1 MALSILT
8 RRLLFCF
15 LLIWAGL
22 VIYLFLVHQEQVSHE
37 ATKHQQVSWEQ
48 RLHLWQ
54 HSQRRNNS
62 WAGPCT
68 RCEEGACCWELR
80 NRVLRAE
87 FTDRPYLQWRSFQ
100 LTDEA
105 LHLPVATFPLFR
117 LLPTTQ
123 DFSCSLQGVRRN
135 GSLSLEFDLSCDA
148 GWQVIFRAHLRHE
161 DSHYMRFKVH
171 LVHSEDVV
179 WKGGYRELHLWKL
192 HGSSHVQETKL
203 PQNEEDSAW
212 ELVKPLCLAPPA
224 PPRDVFARNE
234 HRATALHYSS
244 VEGCLEVSK
253 ALLSKVEEGERSKLV
268 NCGMAKVYNRHLD
281 CYGERTPLAAAAE
294 SGFEDS
300 TALLLAA
307 GATFEADDE
316 GRTPL
321 WLAARHGRVEVVQ
334 VLLKHGA
341 DASQQDQ
348 SGVSVLNANTGGG
361 RCHEDLISLLLS
373 ANVDVNQTSGSP
385 LCDAVKGNKKQV
397 VEALLTHG
405 ASTNMPNA
413 SGTTALHAACERG
426 DESLVQLLVRFRAD
440 PGAANAAGST
450 PQELLRRRGLAA
462 QVLEP

>member
-1 MALSILT
+1 MLQEPDCNLEMLGMWDNT
-8 RRLLFCF
+8 PLL
-15 LLIWAGL
+15 A
-22 VIYLFLVHQEQVSHE
+22 
-37 ATKHQQVSWEQ
+37 
-48 RLHLWQ
+48 
-54 HSQRRNNS
+54 
-62 WAGPCT
+62 
-68 RCEEGACCWELR
+68 ACM
-80 NRVLRAE
+80 
-87 FTDRPYLQWRSFQ
+87 Y
-100 LTDEA
+100 
-105 LHLPVATFPLFR
+105 
-117 LLPTTQ
+117 
-123 DFSCSLQGVRRN
+123 G
-135 GSLSLEFDLSCDA
+135 
-148 GWQVIFRAHLRHE
+148 
-161 DSHYMRFKVH
+161 
-171 LVHSEDVV
+171 HSEVA
-179 WKGGYRELHLWKL
+179 LKL
-192 HGSSHVQETKL
+192 IERG
-203 PQNEEDSAW
+203 A
-212 ELVKPLCLAPPA
+212 
-224 PPRDVFARNE
+224 DVFARNE

-253 ALLSKVEEGERSKLV
+253 ALLSKVEEGTAAWRKFTIATLIA
-268 NCGMAKVYNRHLD
+268 MAKELHW
-281 CYGERTPLAAAAE
+281 
-294 SGFEDS
+294 
-300 TALLLAA
+300 LAA

-450 PQELLRRRGLAA
+450 PQELLRRRGLADA
-462 QVLEP
+462 WTGRPSRRDSVGTGSIWRSGGHYIVPQGVPARW

>member
-1 MALSILT
+1 M
-8 RRLLFCF
+8 
-15 LLIWAGL
+15 
-22 VIYLFLVHQEQVSHE
+22 
-37 ATKHQQVSWEQ
+37 
-48 RLHLWQ
+48 
-54 HSQRRNNS
+54 
-62 WAGPCT
+62 
-68 RCEEGACCWELR
+68 
-80 NRVLRAE
+80 
-87 FTDRPYLQWRSFQ
+87 
-100 LTDEA
+100 
-105 LHLPVATFPLFR
+105 
-117 LLPTTQ
+117 
-123 DFSCSLQGVRRN
+123 
-135 GSLSLEFDLSCDA
+135 
-148 GWQVIFRAHLRHE
+148 
-161 DSHYMRFKVH
+161 
-171 LVHSEDVV
+171 
-179 WKGGYRELHLWKL
+179 
-192 HGSSHVQETKL
+192 
-203 PQNEEDSAW
+203 
-212 ELVKPLCLAPPA
+212 
-224 PPRDVFARNE
+224 
-234 HRATALHYSS
+234 
-244 VEGCLEVSK
+244 
-253 ALLSKVEEGERSKLV
+253 
-268 NCGMAKVYNRHLD
+268 
-281 CYGERTPLAAAAE
+281 AAAAE

-450 PQELLRRRGLAA
+450 PQELLRRRGLADA
-462 QVLEP
+462 KILQLFSPPMGSGDGGTGSQP